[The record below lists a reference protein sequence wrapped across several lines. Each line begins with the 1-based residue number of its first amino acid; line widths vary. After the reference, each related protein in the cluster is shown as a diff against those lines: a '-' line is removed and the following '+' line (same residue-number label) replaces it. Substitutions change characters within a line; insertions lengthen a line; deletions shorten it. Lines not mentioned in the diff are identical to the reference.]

1 MFSVLMLS
9 VLMLSVLLSVL
20 MLIVLMLNVLMLNVL
35 MLNVLMLSVVVPRI
49 GCLVMRLLTS
59 KGTPAWPWPACS
71 EAEREPGDS
80 GSGKKISLCHFLEQ
94 DQ

>member
-1 MFSVLMLS
+1 MLIVLMLS
-9 VLMLSVLLSVL
+9 VFVLMLSDLMFSILVLSVL
-20 MLIVLMLNVLMLNVL
+20 MLIVLMLS
-35 MLNVLMLSVVVPRI
+35 VLMLSVVVPRI

-80 GSGKKISLCHFLEQ
+80 GLGKKNSLCHFLEQ